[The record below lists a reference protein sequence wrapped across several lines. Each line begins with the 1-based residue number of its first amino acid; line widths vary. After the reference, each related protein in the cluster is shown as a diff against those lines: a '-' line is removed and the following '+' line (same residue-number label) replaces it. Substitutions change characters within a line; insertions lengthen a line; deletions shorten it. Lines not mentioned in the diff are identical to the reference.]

1 MNIKNMNRSD
11 ADNLMEE
18 ILYDFPITKI
28 YIETPKWFDFLE
40 CDHWMKS
47 DLIEKVRR
55 VLKGLSKIG
64 EIRENILK
72 LDAPYIKEVIVKE
85 NSWKTVLSV
94 FL

>member
-1 MNIKNMNRSD
+1 
-11 ADNLMEE
+11 
-18 ILYDFPITKI
+18 
-28 YIETPKWFDFLE
+28 
-40 CDHWMKS
+40 MKS

-85 NSWKTVLSV
+85 KQLENGFVSLLISIIMKS
-94 FL
+94 

>member
-1 MNIKNMNRSD
+1 MNRSD

-64 EIRENILK
+64 EIRERS
-72 LDAPYIKEVIVKE
+72 DC
-85 NSWKTVLSV
+85 
-94 FL
+94 